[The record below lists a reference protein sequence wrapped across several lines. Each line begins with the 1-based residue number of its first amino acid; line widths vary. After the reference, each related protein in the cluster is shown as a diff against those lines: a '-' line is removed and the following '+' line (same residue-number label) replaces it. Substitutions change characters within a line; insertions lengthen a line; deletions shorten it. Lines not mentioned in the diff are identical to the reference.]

1 MKPPAQKQWPKGGGY
16 YDRWQS
22 CPWCP
27 MKGVETRRAS
37 KIYNLQRC
45 CMMLWHIIRNLT
57 SFGKESFEACS
68 FDRWF
73 YIPHLGIQLVSSE
86 ASSPNAD
93 RCECG
98 LKGWR
103 VKRPEIRHQNH
114 VKHYICSLGVSS
126 YVQLCYCKL
135 LNGVDHFFH
144 NSDNSSILQLYCKKN
159 TSLNR
164 NMPLF
169 CSALWIRSQNDMGAA
184 GPRCDLSL
192 PFTLPQFQAIKDV
205 LHYVKCNA
213 GPVSQIAL
221 MPKSHNH
228 DWELE
233 I

>member
-27 MKGVETRRAS
+27 MKSVETRRAS

-144 NSDNSSILQLYCKKN
+144 NSDNSSILQLYCKKIPLW
-159 TSLNR
+159 TGTCPYSVQHCGSGPKMIWEQQAPGATCPYPSL
-164 NMPLF
+164 
-169 CSALWIRSQNDMGAA
+169 CRSFK
-184 GPRCDLSL
+184 R
-192 PFTLPQFQAIKDV
+192 
-205 LHYVKCNA
+205 
-213 GPVSQIAL
+213 
-221 MPKSHNH
+221 
-228 DWELE
+228 
-233 I
+233 